1 MTSLTELLA
10 RVEGATGADRELDA
24 DIMIALDPE
33 RLNWAE
39 YQASLP
45 CGAPSD
51 TIAKERRWRAFQYTA
66 SIDAA
71 LALCERVLP
80 GCTWEL
86 SLGRDE
92 DGLYYIANIQSDD
105 YQSYGNGCLRS
116 TSSLTTVAALLK
128 ALISQEQSHG

>member
-1 MTSLTELLA
+1 VPDIDLPTLKSLLA
-10 RVEGATGADRELDA
+10 RVEGATGACWSTDNEFEILHDA
-24 DIMIALDPE
+24 R
-33 RLNWAE
+33 RLLVPLNNEAE
-39 YQASLP
+39 
-45 CGAPSD
+45 
-51 TIAKERRWRAFQYTA
+51 AFHLRFIRLCEARGFT
-66 SIDAA
+66 DAA